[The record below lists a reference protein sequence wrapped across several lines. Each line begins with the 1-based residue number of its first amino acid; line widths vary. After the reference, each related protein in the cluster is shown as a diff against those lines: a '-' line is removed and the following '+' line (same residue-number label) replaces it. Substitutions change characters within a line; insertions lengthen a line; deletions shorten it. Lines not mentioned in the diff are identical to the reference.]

1 MEAEARVRGRDE
13 LGRLAGLC
21 VSMGNLTRQD
31 HLDGWTGSGAETRE
45 MGVSWTLACHRLKDG
60 TCRQG
65 MHDIPQGETRPR
77 TQMTVHFKRMAQEEE
92 QAGGTTPPRAESL

>member
-21 VSMGNLTRQD
+21 VSMGNLTQQD

-60 TCRQG
+60 TCSKECMTSPR
-65 MHDIPQGETRPR
+65 ERPGL
-77 TQMTVHFKRMAQEEE
+77 E
-92 QAGGTTPPRAESL
+92 PR